1 MKQSFSLGQFGSSIR
16 ETTQQMD
23 SDRFIQRLW
32 SRDVTLWKDDPEHQ
46 KIIASS
52 LGWLSLPEMLLEEAP
67 QLNAFAEEI
76 RGEGFNHLLLMGM
89 GGSSLCPEVF
99 RRAFGRIQGYPQLL
113 VLDSTDPAT
122 VWRMEK
128 TADLSRT
135 LFIVS
140 SKSGTTT
147 EPLMFY
153 HYFFD
158 KVAGAGPDPGRNFIA
173 ITDPGSELER
183 IAGEKGFRR
192 VFQNMADVGGRYSA
206 LSYFGMVPAALM
218 GLDVKKILEGAASAG
233 LKCGPDVPAA
243 QNPAAQLGAAL
254 GELARQGRDKITL
267 VIPPPL
273 DSLGLWIEQL
283 IAEST
288 GKEGSGILPVAGEPL
303 GDPAVYSDDRVFVS
317 IRTESRANPEM
328 EAALEALEQA
338 GHPVVGQVLPDPLGL
353 GGAFLLWELATA
365 LAGALLEINPFDQP
379 NVQESKNN
387 TRRLLEVFRKKGQL
401 PAQEVLVK
409 EQGCQVL
416 GETASKRKTLAAITK
431 AHLAR
436 VGEGGYLALTAYLP
450 ETDRNHQLL
459 EAIRLRFRDALNVA
473 TTVGYGP
480 RFLHSTGQLHK
491 GGADNGVFIQITA
504 DDVEDLAIPGEAY
517 TFGVLKEAQAL
528 GDFQSLVA
536 RRRPVIRFHLGR
548 DVTAG
553 LKTLLDVVSGVG
565 VL

>member
-1 MKQSFSLGQFGSSIR
+1 MKQSFSLGQFGPSIL

-23 SDRFIQRLW
+23 SDRFLQRLW
-32 SRDVTLWKDDPEHQ
+32 NRDVSLWKDDPEHQ

-52 LGWLSLPEMLLEEAP
+52 LGWLSLPEMLLEEATR
-67 QLNAFAEEI
+67 LSSFAEEI
-76 RGEGFNHLLLMGM
+76 RGEGFSHLLVMGM

-99 RRAFGRIQGYPQLL
+99 RRTFGKIEGYPQLL

-122 VWRMEK
+122 VRRMEK
-128 TADLSRT
+128 AVDLSRT
-135 LFIVS
+135 LFIVA

-158 KVAGAGPDPGRNFIA
+158 KVAGAGSDPGRNFIA
-173 ITDPGSELER
+173 ITDPGSSLER

-243 QNPAAQLGAAL
+243 RNPAAQLGAAL

-288 GKEGSGILPVAGEPL
+288 GKEGGGILPVAGEPL
-303 GDPAVYSDDRVFVS
+303 GDPAVYGDDRVFVS
-317 IRTESRANPEM
+317 IRTESNASPEM

-338 GHPVVGQVLPDPLGL
+338 GHPVISQVLPDPLGL
-353 GGAFLLWELATA
+353 GGAFFLWELATA
-365 LAGALLEINPFDQP
+365 LAGALLGINPFDQP
-379 NVQESKNN
+379 NVQESKDN
-387 TRRLLEVFRKKGQL
+387 TRGLLEVFRKEGQL
-401 PAQEVLVK
+401 PAQDLLVK
-409 EQGCQVL
+409 EQGCQIL
-416 GETASKRKTLAAITK
+416 GETESKRETLAAITR

-450 ETDRNHQLL
+450 ETDRHHQLL
-459 EAIRLRFRDALNVA
+459 DAIRLRIRDALKVA

-504 DDVEDLAIPGEAY
+504 DDGEDLAIPGEPY

-536 RRRPVIRFHLGR
+536 RRRPAIRFHLGR

-553 LKTLLDVVSGVG
+553 LKTLLEVVGSAV
-565 VL
+565 VR

>member
-218 GLDVKKILEGAASAG
+218 GLDVKKFLEGAASAG

-243 QNPAAQLGAAL
+243 RNPAAQLGAAL

-288 GKEGSGILPVAGEPL
+288 GKEGQGILPVAGERL
-303 GDPAVYSDDRVFVS
+303 GPPGVYAEDRVFLY
-317 IRTESRANPEM
+317 IRTEGGASPKI
-328 EAALEALEQA
+328 EAELEALKEA
-338 GHPVVGQVLPDPLGL
+338 GHPVIGQVLPDLLSLGSE
-353 GGAFLLWELATA
+353 FFLWEFATA
-365 LAGALLEINPFDQP
+365 LAGALLGINPFDQP
-379 NVQESKNN
+379 DVQESKDN
-387 TRRLLEVFRKKGQL
+387 TRRLMEIFRKKGRL
-401 PAQEVLVK
+401 PGQEVLVE
-409 EQGCQVL
+409 EQGCQIF
-416 GETASKRKTLAAITK
+416 GEIASKRQTLADTTRV
-431 AHLAR
+431 HLDR
-436 VGEGGYLALTAYLP
+436 VREGDYVALSAYIP
-450 ETDRNHQLL
+450 ETGEHDQLL
-459 EAIRLRFRDALNVA
+459 EAIRLRVRDVLKVA
-473 TTVGYGP
+473 TAVGYGP

-491 GGADNGVFIQITA
+491 GGTDNGLFIQITA
-504 DDVEDLAIPGEAY
+504 AESEDLTIPGESF
-517 TFGVLKEAQAL
+517 TFGVLNQAQAL
-528 GDFQSLVA
+528 GDFQSLV
-536 RRRPVIRFHLGR
+536 RRHRPVLRFHLGR
-548 DVTAG
+548 DVGAG
-553 LKTLLDVVSGVG
+553 LKTLLDVVGRA
-565 VL
+565 LMQ